1 MRVVLIGFMAAGLGA
16 VGPGTAASAQAP
28 SAASATLPPVGSAMA
43 TPPRQVPPGYLA
55 GKPPVA
61 ILKLLPPP
69 PAPGSAQDM
78 ADRSVYAATATAV
91 GGPAW
96 QEAVSELN
104 PTNPAYF
111 AKLSCAVGKQLS
123 PQTTP
128 FTMAM
133 IARSGVDLTGPM
145 STAKNF
151 YRRARPFTT
160 DKGPA
165 CDPISKD
172 GIGAG
177 LGFSYPSGHSGIGWL
192 WALILAD
199 ANPARAEPI
208 RAFGQHTGDLRI
220 ACRVH
225 WLSDVAYGRI
235 LATAVYDRL
244 NAEPAF
250 QADMTRAA
258 AELANAPDVACKP

>member
-1 MRVVLIGFMAAGLGA
+1 MRAIFIGLLTAGLTTVA
-16 VGPGTAASAQAP
+16 TAQAP
-28 SAASATLPPVGSAMA
+28 AAAPVVTAPPTSAMA
-43 TPPRQVPPGYLA
+43 AAPRKAGPGYLT
-55 GKPPVA
+55 GKPPVE

-78 ADRSVYAATATAV
+78 ADRSVYAATAKDV
-91 GGPAW
+91 GGTAW

-104 PTNPAYF
+104 PTSPAYF
-111 AKLSCAVGKQLS
+111 AKLSCAVGKMIS

-128 FTMAM
+128 ITMAM
-133 IARSGVDLTGPM
+133 IARAGGDMTGPM

-151 YRRARPFTT
+151 YKRPRPFTT

-177 LGFSYPSGHSGIGWL
+177 LGFAYPSGHSGIGWL
-192 WALILAD
+192 WGLMLAD
-199 ANPARAEPI
+199 ANPARAEQI

-235 LATAVYDRL
+235 LATSVYGRL
-244 NAEPAF
+244 LAEPEF
-250 QADMTRAA
+250 QADLVRAA
-258 AELANAPDVACKP
+258 DEIAKAPVAECKG

>member
-1 MRVVLIGFMAAGLGA
+1 MRAILSGIVA
-16 VGPGTAASAQAP
+16 VGLAAAAAAQTPAVQTAAVQT
-28 SAASATLPPVGSAMA
+28 AAGSAMA
-43 TPPRQVPPGYLA
+43 SMPRKVPPGYLT

-69 PAPGSAQDM
+69 PAPGSAQDL
-78 ADRSVYAATATAV
+78 ADRTVYAASASGIGSAD
-91 GGPAW
+91 W
-96 QEAVSELN
+96 QEAVAELN
-104 PTNPAYF
+104 PTSPAYF
-111 AKLSCAVGKQLS
+111 AKLSCAVGKVIS

-128 FTMAM
+128 ITMAM

-145 STAKNF
+145 SSAKNF
-151 YRRARPFTT
+151 YKRPRPFTT

-165 CDPISKD
+165 CDPVTKD
-172 GIGAG
+172 GIGAA
-177 LGFSYPSGHSGIGWL
+177 LGFAYPSGHSGIGWL

-199 ANPARAEPI
+199 ANPARAEAI

-235 LATAVYDRL
+235 LATSVYGRL
-244 NAEPAF
+244 AMEPEF
-250 QADMTRAA
+250 QADLARASDELAKAPA
-258 AELANAPDVACKP
+258 AECKG

>member
-1 MRVVLIGFMAAGLGA
+1 MMRVMLGGLLAMGL
-16 VGPGTAASAQAP
+16 ASAAAAQVPAP
-28 SAASATLPPVGSAMA
+28 ASPMTGLPAAPMA
-43 TPPRQVPPGYLA
+43 STARQVPPGYLT
-55 GKPPVA
+55 GKPPVE

-69 PAPGSAQDM
+69 PAAGSAQDM
-78 ADRSVYAATATAV
+78 ADRSVYAATARQV
-91 GGPAW
+91 GGAAW

-104 PTNPAYF
+104 PTSPAYF
-111 AKLSCAVGKQLS
+111 AKLSCAVGKVIS

-128 FTMAM
+128 ITMAM
-133 IARSGVDLTGPM
+133 IARSGIDLTGPM

-151 YRRARPFTT
+151 YKRARPFTT

-177 LGFSYPSGHSGIGWL
+177 LGFAYPSGHSGIGWL
-192 WALILAD
+192 WGLMLAD
-199 ANPARAEPI
+199 AYPARAAAI
-208 RAFGQHTGDLRI
+208 RTFGQHTGDLRI

-235 LATAVYDRL
+235 LGTAVYGRL
-244 NAEPAF
+244 LAEPEF
-250 QADMTRAA
+250 QADLVRAT
-258 AELANAPDVACKP
+258 AELATAPAGPCPG